1 MNRWIAGDK
10 REPIGQFKA
19 FLGERAPVAQATRTE
34 RGFMDQLQRQSGLN
48 TGPVPCCPTTEQIPG
63 AQTQVLW
70 NQQPQTDQIAID
82 LIGQQLTDSAF
93 NAGGVGGL
101 CFGAFF
107 GPLGFDGELST
118 GTVTMEFFFEGRT
131 VR

>member
-1 MNRWIAGDK
+1 
-10 REPIGQFKA
+10 
-19 FLGERAPVAQATRTE
+19 
-34 RGFMDQLQRQSGLN
+34 MDQLQRQSGLD
-48 TGPVPCCPTTEQIPG
+48 TGPVLRCPATEQIPG
-63 AQTQVLW
+63 TQTQVFR

-82 LIGQQLTDSAF
+82 LIGQQLTDTAF
-93 NAGGVGGL
+93 NTGGVGGL

-107 GPLGFDGELST
+107 GPLSFDGGFST